1 MRLLAFF
8 LEIIMDVM
16 LSDSGLTMSSREIAE
31 LVESRHSDVVRS
43 IERLMQSET
52 IWNGYAPTAY
62 TNPQF
67 TARPDAVQAGSTWG
81 VEIMS
86 AIGTKGM

>member
-1 MRLLAFF
+1 MYSLAFF

-16 LSDSGLTMSSREIAE
+16 LSDAGLTMSSREIAD

-62 TNPQF
+62 TNPQNRQIRHDLSGF
-67 TARPDAVQAGSTWG
+67 ESAPHQG
-81 VEIMS
+81 EI
-86 AIGTKGM
+86 T